1 MFFFFSS
8 RRRHTRCALVTGVQ
22 TCALP
27 IYKKSVRG
35 YPSGTDPSGT
45 DPSGAESKRLRPENA
60 TLRRELETLKQTHS
74 TIATLR
80 DETERA
86 FMISVT
92 QRGDRRSEEH
102 TSELQS
108 LMRISY
114 AVFCLKQ
121 KQKNNHEPMQ
131 KHTKHRSIPSQ
142 NLIRHQSPEHE

>member
-45 DPSGAESKRLRPENA
+45 DPSGAESKRLRSENA

-80 DETERA
+80 DATERA
-86 FMISVT
+86 FTIPVT
-92 QRGDRRSEEH
+92 LLAKAAELTDEETGNQTLRIDRSAAPLAHRMDPPAAFSREIVY
-102 TSELQS
+102 SDALP
-108 LMRISY
+108 
-114 AVFCLKQ
+114 AVGKVYTGSAQ
-121 KQKNNHEPMQ
+121 K
-131 KHTKHRSIPSQ
+131 
-142 NLIRHQSPEHE
+142 